1 MIKYLLLLFTS
12 SILFSQEI
20 HEFYPPNQTDY
31 IGGNV
36 QFYKDFHQV
45 LIEKKLEPCTNKNEN
60 LSFGIVIYP
69 DNSIKYIKGK
79 DPDEEKFKCTFEMTK
94 TVLKYLKGWNPAVV
108 DNKKVAAATSF
119 LIIPND
125 LFSELPANYDTVGKM
140 EIAMYNGGIN
150 AFRKKVFQSID
161 LSRFKFDRTFRLEV
175 TFIIERDGSMSNVEL
190 AQPSGLQE
198 FDTMVINSISKI
210 RNKWTPGSINGVPVR
225 YKFRLPLAFSM

>member
-1 MIKYLLLLFTS
+1 MIKYLLFLFFS
-12 SILFSQEI
+12 STLFSQEI

-31 IGGNV
+31 IGGNI

-45 LIEKKLEPCTNKNEN
+45 LVDRKLEPCSNKEEN

-79 DPDEEKFKCTFEMTK
+79 DPDEAKYKCTFELTK
-94 TVLKYLKGWNPAVV
+94 EVLKYLDGWNPAEI

-125 LFSELPANYDTVGKM
+125 LFSPLPDQYDTVGKM
-140 EIAMYNGGIN
+140 EMATYEGGIN

-161 LSRFKFDRTFRLEV
+161 LSRFKFDSTFRLEV

-190 AQPSGLQE
+190 AQSTGLAE
-198 FDTMVINSISKI
+198 FDTMVVNSISKI
-210 RNKWTPGSINGVPVR
+210 KNKWTPGKINQVPVR
-225 YKFRLPLAFSM
+225 YRFRLPLAFSM